1 MTFVVF
7 GVGLEDRGD
16 PAGVNRQGVDVCLNP
31 WNHAVVLI
39 HPSAPEQ
46 VDDLSVRMNAAMA
59 RASADDIT

>member
-7 GVGLEDRGD
+7 GVGLEDHGD
-16 PAGVNRQGVDVCLNP
+16 PAGVDRQGVDVCLNP

-46 VDDLSVRMNAAMA
+46 VDGLNVPIECRDGEGQR
-59 RASADDIT
+59 

>member
-7 GVGLEDRGD
+7 GVGLEDHGD
-16 PAGVNRQGVDVCLNP
+16 PAGVNRQGEDVCLNP

-46 VDDLSVRMNAAMA
+46 VDDLSVRIEC
-59 RASADDIT
+59 RVGEGQR

>member
-16 PAGVNRQGVDVCLNP
+16 PAGVNRQGEDVCLNP

-46 VDDLSVRMNAAMA
+46 VDDLSVRIEC
-59 RASADDIT
+59 RDGEGQR

>member
-7 GVGLEDRGD
+7 GMGLEDHGD
-16 PAGVNRQGVDVCLNP
+16 PAGVDRQGVDVCLNP

-46 VDDLSVRMNAAMA
+46 VDDLSVRIEC
-59 RASADDIT
+59 RVGEGQR

>member
-7 GVGLEDRGD
+7 GVGLEDHGD
-16 PAGVNRQGVDVCLNP
+16 PAGVNRQGEDVCLNP

-46 VDDLSVRMNAAMA
+46 VDDLSVRIEC
-59 RASADDIT
+59 RDGEGQR